1 MHAQACDTGLRSRD
15 RRGLGLLFLDFQ
27 MGNFSFDLR
36 LEFIRGAAKF
46 GKKTPGLASH
56 FRQLLGA
63 KYDQGQEEN
72 EDGVGKTHSLI
83 IMRRG
88 RGGNASADN
97 LYNFYVTASL
107 LERTLSTHGAGLRT
121 MVLRSSP
128 AMIR

>member
-1 MHAQACDTGLRSRD
+1 
-15 RRGLGLLFLDFQ
+15 

-46 GKKTPGLASH
+46 GKQAPGLASH

-63 KYDQGQEEN
+63 KYNQGQEEY

-88 RGGNASADN
+88 LGGNASEDN
-97 LYNFYVTASL
+97 LCNFYVIAGL
-107 LERTLSTHGAGLRT
+107 AERTPTTQGAGLRT